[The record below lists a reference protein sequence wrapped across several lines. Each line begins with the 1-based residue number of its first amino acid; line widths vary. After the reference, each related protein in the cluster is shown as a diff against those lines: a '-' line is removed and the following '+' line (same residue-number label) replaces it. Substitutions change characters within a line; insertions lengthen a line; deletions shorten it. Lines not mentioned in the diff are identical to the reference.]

1 MSIPVHIYY
10 VQGPYIHCLSVL
22 YCVYSPCYVIAI
34 TYRLCAYVHKGV
46 DKWGPRGLKP
56 PSLDNAMGQWGHKK
70 QESKLCSS
78 FKAPPTLKSYL
89 SAQIAPRIP
98 MGPQLHP
105 FIIIAESI
113 RMHIYQSKNL
123 KLNFWVTSSC
133 SRHRWQMANIIIQSV
148 TYARDFSACNTFS
161 YQYQQHLSWS
171 LLSVTHV
178 IS

>member
-1 MSIPVHIYY
+1 
-10 VQGPYIHCLSVL
+10 
-22 YCVYSPCYVIAI
+22 
-34 TYRLCAYVHKGV
+34 
-46 DKWGPRGLKP
+46 
-56 PSLDNAMGQWGHKK
+56 MGQWGHKK
-70 QESKLCSS
+70 QQSKLCSS

-133 SRHRWQMANIIIQSV
+133 SRHRWQMANIIIHHNNYYNSHYFGPLTIYAYNALWTKHFELHTALPSIHNASQSR
-148 TYARDFSACNTFS
+148 YYYLWSGNWESPIALM
-161 YQYQQHLSWS
+161 LS
-171 LLSVTHV
+171 
-178 IS
+178 